1 MRHSRTY
8 SFPTLEA
15 RPAEFKEAWGTD
27 HPALEGLDARHYDT
41 IYPGRYHVGFAGSE
55 WRLMGVSYP
64 SEGLVKLATITEDDV
79 RELGLKGKKLLFI
92 QSRRA

>member
-15 RPAEFKEAWGTD
+15 KPAEFKEAWGAD
-27 HPALEGLDARHYDT
+27 HPALEGLEAAHYDT
-41 IYPGRYHVGFAGSE
+41 IYPGRYHVGFSMDE

-64 SEGLVKLATITEDDV
+64 SGGLVRLATITEDDV
-79 RELGLKGKKLLFI
+79 LALGLKGKKLLFI
-92 QSRRA
+92 QSRKA

>member
-15 RPAEFKEAWGTD
+15 RPTEFKEAWGTD
-27 HPALEGLDARHYDT
+27 HPALEGLEARHHDT

-64 SEGLVKLATITEDDV
+64 SGGLVKLATITEDDV